1 MDVEKSTR
9 NHVSY
14 VFSREVILKDLLQ
27 QGIISQT
34 EFERYD
40 QLLYDR
46 YHLDEDL
53 VVPRPIISAP
63 IPNVDITEKSST
75 PSEYI
80 SLTEEAR
87 KVNPS
92 QPGYLVQSWLR
103 DTSVISFLS
112 HWELQNNPDF
122 DVSGYQALVEE
133 LKSPSRTITAKKWIE
148 ATGAIGLQSKQGKNG
163 GTYAH
168 PEIACAFRAWLD
180 PQHLYALIQAFLSGE
195 RLQGG
200 IQ

>member
-46 YHLDEDL
+46 YHLDEGL
-53 VVPRPIISAP
+53 VVPRPRISAP
-63 IPNVDITEKSST
+63 IPNVYITEKSSS
-75 PSEYI
+75 PAGYI

-112 HWELQNNPDF
+112 YWELQNNPDF

-133 LKSPSRTITAKKWIE
+133 LKSPSLTLTAKKWIE
-148 ATGAIGLQSKQGKNG
+148 ATRAIGLQSKQGKNG

-168 PEIACAFRAWLD
+168 PEIACAFWAWLD
-180 PQHLYALIQAFLSGE
+180 PKHLYALIQAFLSGE
-195 RLQGG
+195 QSRGG

>member
-14 VFSREVILKDLLQ
+14 VFSKEVILKDLLQ
-27 QGIISQT
+27 QGIISQE

-46 YHLDEDL
+46 YHLEENL
-53 VVPRPIISAP
+53 SVPRPIVSASM
-63 IPNVDITEKSST
+63 PNAGIAGKLDSLA
-75 PSEYI
+75 EYI

-87 KVNPS
+87 KINPE

-103 DTSVISFLS
+103 VSSVFSFLS

-122 DVSGYQALVEE
+122 DMSSYQALVGE
-133 LKSPSRTITAKKWIE
+133 LKSPSLTLTAKKWIE
-148 ATGAIGLQSKQGKNG
+148 ATKAIGLQSKQGKNG

-180 PQHLYALIQAFLSGE
+180 PKHLYALIRAFHHGE
-195 RLQGG
+195 QSRGDTQ
-200 IQ
+200 

>member
-1 MDVEKSTR
+1 MDAEKSTR

-14 VFSREVILKDLLQ
+14 VFSKEVILKDLLE

-46 YHLDEDL
+46 YHLDEGL
-53 VVPRPIISAP
+53 SVPRPAVSTPMPDAGIA
-63 IPNVDITEKSST
+63 EKSDF
-75 PSEYI
+75 PAEYI

-87 KVNPS
+87 KVNHS
-92 QPGYLVQSWLR
+92 QPGYLVQCWLR
-103 DTSVISFLS
+103 DASVISFLS

-122 DVSGYQALVEE
+122 NVNGCQALVEE
-133 LKSPSRTITAKKWIE
+133 LKSPSLTLTAKKWIE
-148 ATGAIGLQSKQGKNG
+148 ATKAIGLQSKQGKNG

-180 PQHLYALIQAFLSGE
+180 PKHLYALIQAFLSSE
-195 RLQGG
+195 RSRGG
-200 IQ
+200 SQ